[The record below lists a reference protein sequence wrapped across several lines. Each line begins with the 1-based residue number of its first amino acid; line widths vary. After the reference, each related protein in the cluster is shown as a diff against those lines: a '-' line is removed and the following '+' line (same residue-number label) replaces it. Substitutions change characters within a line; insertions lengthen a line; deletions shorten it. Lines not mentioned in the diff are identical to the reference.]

1 MPQTASF
8 VRVPLASK
16 ASKESFLQRPRA
28 PVRRPRTR
36 LTRDTRYD
44 RTQSTKREE
53 MSATVEPQMH
63 PTASDNLLTTV
74 IAQWRQILL
83 AALATG
89 LIGFGMSALQPVEY
103 TTEASMLLADPR
115 NTGLFGETGVNF
127 LDPSR
132 YVRNQ
137 AEFARSNPV
146 MERAGVLLDGRLNA
160 AEIREASSV
169 RPAADLDQLTIRATD
184 GTATGASQI
193 ANAIGEAYQA
203 VVREEAERSTQASL
217 AELQAQ
223 RTQLEAAIAVA
234 EERLDETPT
243 DASAQAE
250 RDAAVNQLIS
260 INNRAD
266 QIAVDSALFG
276 SGVELFERAA
286 APDRPSAPNPVRNAA
301 LSGVLGGLA
310 AAGVAW
316 WRADETATADGRNDP
331 SRVLKAPLL
340 GSVPSFE
347 DIGISGSV
355 PTVEAP
361 KSPAGE
367 AYQFLVGALAF
378 ALTESGGSSV
388 VLTSASPVDGKTVTC
403 LNLAVAA
410 AQDGRDV
417 VLVDADTRVRGLTRR
432 LGAQDTGGLPALA
445 DSRVDLSEIVVP
457 LLADGGQL
465 VPFIPA
471 KSLGDD
477 TAAFFR
483 TPGFR
488 QAVARLKS
496 VADLIIVDSPPL
508 LLASDASAIATNVD
522 GIVVVVSR
530 GTSMKLL
537 EEMRERLDRIGTPV
551 LGYVYTK
558 ARVDGSGYSDYAYR
572 YGYSYTYGYGETP
585 EDRRSRNSGRSRR
598 RPLSK
603 SREKASIR

>member
-1 MPQTASF
+1 MDS
-8 VRVPLASK
+8 
-16 ASKESFLQRPRA
+16 LQA
-28 PVRRPRTR
+28 P
-36 LTRDTRYD
+36 
-44 RTQSTKREE
+44 
-53 MSATVEPQMH
+53 ATSVE
-63 PTASDNLLTTV
+63 ALVGVLRSS
-74 IAQWRQILL
+74 IGRILL
-83 AALATG
+83 VGVAAG
-89 LIGFGMSALQPVEY
+89 LLGFGLSALQSLRY
-103 TTEASMLLADPR
+103 TAEADLLLADPR

-137 AEFARSNPV
+137 AEFAQSNAV
-146 MERAGVLLDGRLNA
+146 AERASVLLGGRLDSDQV
-160 AEIREASSV
+160 REQSRI
-169 RPAADLDQLTIRATD
+169 RPASDLDQLSISATD
-184 GTATGASQI
+184 GTASGAAQI

-217 AELQAQ
+217 SELQTQ
-223 RTQLEAAIAVA
+223 RAALEDAIAAA
-234 EERLDETPT
+234 EARLAASPT
-243 DASAQAE
+243 DASARAE
-250 RDAAVNQLIS
+250 RDAAVSQLIMIDS
-260 INNRAD
+260 RAD
-266 QIAVDSALFG
+266 QIAVDSTLFG
-276 SGVELFERAA
+276 SGVELFERADV
-286 APDRPSAPNPVRNAA
+286 PESPSAPTPVRNA
-301 LSGVLGGLA
+301 VLACFLGALA
-310 AAGVAW
+310 AAALAW

-331 SRVLKAPLL
+331 SRMLKAPLL
-340 GSVPSFE
+340 GTVPSFE
-347 DIGISGSV
+347 EIGLTGSV

-378 ALTESGGSSV
+378 ALAETGGQSV

-403 LNLAVAA
+403 LNLAVAS

-432 LGAQDTGGLPALA
+432 LGAKDTGGLPALA
-445 DSRVDLSEIVVP
+445 DPRNNLSEIIVP
-457 LLADGGQL
+457 LTADEGQY

-488 QAVARLKS
+488 QAITRLRE

-551 LGYVYTK
+551 LGYIYTK
-558 ARVDGSGYSDYAYR
+558 AKLDGAGYGDYAYR
-572 YGYSYTYGYGETP
+572 YGYSYAYGYGETP
-585 EDRRSRNSGRSRR
+585 DDRRPQKEVKPRR
-598 RPLSK
+598 RPGGRH
-603 SREKASIR
+603 REKATTK